1 MSGSIA
7 QIRTAEIRAYSVNRI
22 GIENYLLD
30 VDWKLDLWDVVGDVT
45 LQGLE
50 IDRLPHCSGHLSG
63 CIQGEIEV

>member
-45 LQGLE
+45 LQGL
-50 IDRLPHCSGHLSG
+50 DVSC
-63 CIQGEIEV
+63 